1 MDPITFLQIELEA
14 LKTNPT
20 PDADDYKDAIVEVF
34 ADYAHLTDAEI
45 DTLYECFAEY
55 KAQTSAADAGFD
67 ALFTR
72 MFCGLLGAQ

>member
-34 ADYAHLTDAEI
+34 ADYAHLTDEEI
-45 DTLYECFAEY
+45 DRLYDAFHEY
-55 KAQTSAADAGFD
+55 KVQSTAIDMGFD